1 MKNLRLTAEVSL
13 GDALLL
19 GIVGGAAVG
28 TGMVLGT
35 YITNIGLDHLEKR
48 KASKEDNSNSY
59 IKAVMD

>member
-35 YITNIGLDHLEKR
+35 YITNIGLDHLENEN
-48 KASKEDNSNSY
+48 ASKEDNSNSNL
-59 IKAVMD
+59 KAVMD

>member
-35 YITNIGLDHLEKR
+35 YIGNIGLDHLEKR
-48 KASKEDNSNSY
+48 KASKEDNSNSNL
-59 IKAVMD
+59 KAVMD